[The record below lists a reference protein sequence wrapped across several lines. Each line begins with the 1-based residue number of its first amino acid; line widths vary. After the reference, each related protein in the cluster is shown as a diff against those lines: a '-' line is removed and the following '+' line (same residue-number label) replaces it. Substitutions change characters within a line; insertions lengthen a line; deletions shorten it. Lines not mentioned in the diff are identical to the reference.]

1 MRGEFMTHKTARHAC
16 RTTRGHARHAQTTCG
31 NAQYTQKRSVRH
43 ARMTRGDTRQGV
55 WRAKR

>member
-1 MRGEFMTHKTARHAC
+1 MTHKTARHAC